1 MVQAQMVEAM
11 GRGGYAVG
19 HGMHGFGFGLGF
31 LNLIGTLL
39 FFFFLFW
46 VAKFVIRG
54 IRASGSGGGPWAGR
68 GPRGWR
74 KFDFGRGHYGS
85 DDALQTARD
94 RLARSEITPKEFET
108 IKQGLGTSQASEHS
122 PNRFWGGDDALSTA
136 RQRFAQ
142 GELTLEEF
150 EAVKKALQS

>member
-1 MVQAQMVEAM
+1 MVQAQMAEAI
-11 GRGGYAVG
+11 GRGGYGMA

-31 LNLIGTLL
+31 LNLIGTVL

-54 IRASGSGGGPWAGR
+54 IRYSGGGR
-68 GPRGWR
+68 GPRGGY
-74 KFDFGRGHYGS
+74 GRGFRRRFERSFERNFDGP

-94 RLARSEITPKEFET
+94 RLARSEITPEEFET
-108 IKQGLGTSQASEHS
+108 IKQGLGTPPSQS
-122 PNRFWGGDDALSTA
+122 FWDNDDALSTA

-142 GELTLEEF
+142 GDITLEEF

>member
-1 MVQAQMVEAM
+1 MVQAQMAQAM
-11 GRGGYAVG
+11 G

-54 IRASGSGGGPWAGR
+54 VRYSSGGR
-68 GPRGWR
+68 GPWSWRGR
-74 KFDFGRGHYGS
+74 SFHKHHGT

-94 RLARSEITPKEFET
+94 RLARSDITPEEFET
-108 IKQGLGTSQASEHS
+108 IKQGLGTQPAQES
-122 PNRFWGGDDALSTA
+122 FWGGDDALSTA

-150 EAVKKALQS
+150 EAVKKALQG

>member
-11 GRGGYAVG
+11 GRSGYAMG

-54 IRASGSGGGPWAGR
+54 VRTSSSGGAPWSWRGR
-68 GPRGWR
+68 G
-74 KFDFGRGHYGS
+74 FGRGTHGQ
-85 DDALQTARD
+85 DDALRTARD
-94 RLARSEITPKEFET
+94 RLARSDITPEEFET
-108 IKQGLGTSQASEHS
+108 IKQGLGTQAADS
-122 PNRFWGGDDALSTA
+122 PGERFWNRDDAMTTA

-142 GELTLEEF
+142 GEITLEEF
-150 EAVKKALQS
+150 EAVKKSLQS

>member
-1 MVQAQMVEAM
+1 MVQAQMAEAI
-11 GRGGYAVG
+11 GRGGYAMG

-39 FFFFLFW
+39 FVFFLFW

-54 IRASGSGGGPWAGR
+54 IRYSSGGGFGGGR
-68 GPRGWR
+68 GRSFRRRFERG
-74 KFDFGRGHYGS
+74 FGRNFGES

-94 RLARSEITPKEFET
+94 RLARSEITPEEFET
-108 IKQGLGTSQASEHS
+108 IKQGLGTPPSQEG
-122 PNRFWGGDDALSTA
+122 FWGGDDALSTA

-142 GELTLEEF
+142 GDITLEEF